1 MYKPLP
7 LESLA
12 LNQPVPVNIWDPKGV
27 LLLRKGEP
35 ITSEQHRGHLMLHT
49 PMVLAADWQAWG
61 YSYTAALDR
70 MVRGNESLS
79 RIAALDAMV
88 PVHSKPEA
96 SDELAATEAWADT
109 HAALNTLLHQ
119 GADAS
124 HFIERLERL
133 TALTDKL
140 WREHPDDSLLILV
153 QLLFDPGMHYSATHA
168 LLTAGLCTLVGPS
181 AGTAAGDQLALVRAA
196 LTMNIGMT
204 ALQDELAEQ
213 RERPTPVQQ
222 EAIKSHPE
230 ESMMLLE
237 RLFINDAL
245 WLDVVGQHH
254 ATVADRV
261 PLANQDPVDR
271 LTRVLGT
278 IDRYAAMIS
287 PRKSRAGRSAT
298 DSVRAI
304 VGQEIDQRDEV
315 SYTLVRSIGLC
326 PPGTFVKLDNG
337 ETAIVLR
344 RSEKANH
351 PLVASLLDRTGTHH
365 AQPSLYQTATGKPRI
380 QSALARSAVSLE
392 LNHRTMVRLGLYAA
406 QHSAGLRGLI
416 SGPGSL

>member
-1 MYKPLP
+1 MSPHHSTGTPHHAEGEYEDLLGLWSD
-7 LESLA
+7 LESA
-12 LNQPVPVNIWDPKGV
+12 LSV
-27 LLLRKGEP
+27 LLSRPLQVQDFAAKVRQFDSWMQDLVAHD
-35 ITSEQHRGHLMLHT
+35 IDAALYLMFQLASTST
-49 PMVLAADWQAWG
+49 VG
-61 YSYTAALDR
+61 YS
-70 MVRGNESLS
+70 
-79 RIAALDAMV
+79 
-88 PVHSKPEA
+88 
-96 SDELAATEAWADT
+96 
-109 HAALNTLLHQ
+109 
-119 GADAS
+119 AS
-124 HFIERLERL
+124 H
-133 TALTDKL
+133 ALVCGT
-140 WREHPDDSLLILV
+140 
-153 QLLFDPGMHYSATHA
+153 
-168 LLTAGLCTLVGPS
+168 LCHIMAHEL
-181 AGTAAGDQLALVRAA
+181 QLAPRERDSLVRAA